1 MAADNS
7 QSDSG
12 RYEVQAVS
20 KAAAILGAFK
30 SAVQLSQSEIA
41 AAVGLPKATV
51 YRLAA
56 TLQQAGLL
64 AKDAHDN
71 YRLGSE
77 LVALA
82 RQVLNRGLPSVA
94 RPYML
99 DLSKRFG
106 HSVNLGIRSHYDV
119 LFIEV
124 VESKHNFRTTSA
136 VGAREPLHATAAGKA
151 ILAELSDADLDE
163 FVRIHGLPALTPKT
177 ITSRARLDEE
187 LRLIRERGYSFDAG
201 ECVLGAHCVAAV
213 AHASADIAGAISV
226 TAASGH
232 LPAEDFDIVGKAVRE
247 ATAGV
252 TAELGGQSSE
262 RARPGAQKPLRLVEK
277 SR

>member
-1 MAADNS
+1 MPTDNNS
-7 QSDSG
+7 SDAG

-30 SAVQLSQSEIA
+30 TTVQLSQSEIA

-64 AKDAHDN
+64 AKDSQDN

-99 DLSKRFG
+99 ELSNRFG

-124 VESKHNFRTTSA
+124 LESRHNFRTTSA

-151 ILAELSDADLDE
+151 ILAELPQGELDE
-163 FVRIHGLPALTPKT
+163 FVRIHGLPALTPNT

-187 LRLIRERGYSFDAG
+187 LAKVHDRGYAFDAG

-213 AHASADIAGAISV
+213 AHASTDIAGAISV

-247 ATAGV
+247 AADGV
-252 TAELGGQSSE
+252 TAELGGPSAQSAPS
-262 RARPGAQKPLRLVEK
+262 AAQPSLRLVK
-277 SR
+277 RQR